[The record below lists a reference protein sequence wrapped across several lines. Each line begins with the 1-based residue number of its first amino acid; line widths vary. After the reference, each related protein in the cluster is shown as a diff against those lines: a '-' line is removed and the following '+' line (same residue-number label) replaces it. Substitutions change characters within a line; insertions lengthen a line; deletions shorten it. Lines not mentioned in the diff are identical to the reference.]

1 MTRKRRLRAWKKI
14 AGQITLSTNPRM
26 VREANIEY
34 SVLYL
39 GLRRIV
45 MRKYAV
51 LAAAAG
57 LALTGVAKAD
67 FIITSTRQAMTADPF
82 KGDDMVTF
90 QVQNNGLGNTAGTS
104 KLLAVDVTMGST
116 DANPKFFIRTYDNDG
131 SGINDDADFAGNSA
145 APLGSYVRAGTTAQ
159 FTIVSSNP
167 PLNSPDDQVTTK
179 ANAPYMDGQSV
190 PGFEMVGAAN
200 LTGGGVNIS
209 TPKTFAVA
217 VVPTGQQVHLSG
229 LLGAETGDPLPFT
242 ADNPVPEPA
251 SLSLLALGLGGLMVR
266 RRRA

>member
-1 MTRKRRLRAWKKI
+1 
-14 AGQITLSTNPRM
+14 M

-67 FIITSTRQAMTADPF
+67 FIIDHTRVAITSGQF
-82 KGDDMVTF
+82 SGDDMVTF
-90 QVQNNGLGNTAGTS
+90 TVTNNGLGNTVGTS

-131 SGINDDADFAGNSA
+131 SGINDDADLAGNA
-145 APLGSYVRAGTTAQ
+145 GTPLGSFVRAGTTAQ

-179 ANAPYMDGQSV
+179 ANAPYTDGQSL

-200 LTGGGVNIS
+200 LTGGGVNVA

-229 LLGAETGDPLPFT
+229 LLGAESGDALPFT
-242 ADNPVPEPA
+242 ADAPGTNVPEPT
-251 SLSLLALGLGGLMVR
+251 SLGLLTLGLGGLMVR